1 MPPNHIELLRR
12 ILQLCPGLSYVQQII
27 ILRNLVGVHYST
39 YELRD
44 ALKRLN
50 MTRKH
55 ITFMPMEL
63 DRVLRSHYVHLI
75 RPGGPFRAKMFRAID
90 ESHAVLQEIMRQL
103 GLSPRGDRAFQR
115 IFKRGGKSEGCSA
128 ILSMTFEGVKTVNVY
143 DTAVE
148 GNINCTVFER
158 EFLDVILPQMNSY
171 PGDDS
176 VTLLDG
182 SSVHNK
188 QRLFAACQA
197 AGVVCIFLYPYG
209 FVHNPC
215 ELVFGAAKNRLRILD
230 PLSNENSPLADFFR
244 NCLMTTVTA
253 DMACNFFEHC
263 DICVSAEDREWARR

>member
-1 MPPNHIELLRR
+1 MVKHEQVRKLCIDYVASSHSSRTSAIDDAARIFRVGKTSIWRWLKQIQNINDYTPQRARIKKQSAMPPNHIKLLRR

-63 DRVLRSHYVHLI
+63 DPVLRSHYVHLI

-128 ILSMTFEGVKTVNVY
+128 ILSMTIEGVKTVNVY

-171 PGDDS
+171 PEDDS
-176 VTLLDG
+176 LTLLVG

-197 AGVVCIFLYPYG
+197 VGVVPPWLALY
-209 FVHNPC
+209 
-215 ELVFGAAKNRLRILD
+215 AI
-230 PLSNENSPLADFFR
+230 
-244 NCLMTTVTA
+244 
-253 DMACNFFEHC
+253 
-263 DICVSAEDREWARR
+263 